1 MHEVIQSS
9 LWIGN
14 AVEAR
19 DLRRLLGL
27 GVTAIVD
34 LAIEELP
41 ASVVRELVYCRIP
54 LIDGASNP
62 PERLRLA
69 VETVAS
75 LIRSGTPTLVFCG
88 AGMSRSP
95 AITAA
100 ALAVVECADP
110 NTVLQRIVTGFPH
123 DVSPA
128 FWQEVTACVNDST
141 VRRSRRLD
149 ET

>member
-1 MHEVIQSS
+1 MHEIMPSR

-14 AVEAR
+14 AVEAH
-19 DLRRLLGL
+19 DLRQLLDQ
-27 GVTAIVD
+27 GVAAVVD

-41 ASVVRELVYCRIP
+41 PDVVRELVYCRIP

-62 PERLRLA
+62 LVRLQLA

-75 LIRSGTPTLVFCG
+75 LIRQGTPTFVFCG

-100 ALAVVECADP
+100 ALAVVEGADP
-110 NTVLQRIVTGFPH
+110 NVVLQRIVAGFPH

-128 FWQEVTACVNDST
+128 LWQDVTECLQDMKND
-141 VRRSRRLD
+141 
-149 ET
+149 

>member
-1 MHEVIQSS
+1 MHEVIPNR

-14 AVEAR
+14 AAEGR
-19 DLRRLLGL
+19 DLRRLLDMGIAA
-27 GVTAIVD
+27 VVD

-41 ASVVRELVYCRIP
+41 PSLVRELVYCRIP

-62 PERLRLA
+62 TERLRLA
-69 VETVAS
+69 VQTIAS
-75 LIRSGTPTLVFCG
+75 LIRSGTPTFVFCG

-100 ALAVVECADP
+100 AQAVVESADP
-110 NTVLQRIVTGFPH
+110 NVVLQRIVAGFPH

-128 FWQEVTACVNDST
+128 LWQEVTVCLQGLA
-141 VRRSRRLD
+141 
-149 ET
+149 

>member
-1 MHEVIQSS
+1 MHEVISGR

-19 DLRRLLGL
+19 ELGRLLEMGIAAL
-27 GVTAIVD
+27 VD
-34 LAIEELP
+34 LAMEELP

-62 PERLRLA
+62 PERLQLA
-69 VETVAS
+69 VQTVAS
-75 LIRSGTPTLVFCG
+75 LIRQETPTFVFCG
-88 AGMSRSP
+88 AGISRSP

-100 ALAVVECADP
+100 ALAVVESADP
-110 NTVLQRIVTGFPH
+110 NVVLQRIVAGYPH

-128 FWQEVTACVNDST
+128 LWQEVTACLQ
-141 VRRSRRLD
+141 RLN
-149 ET
+149 

>member
-1 MHEVIQSS
+1 MHEVISGR

-19 DLRRLLGL
+19 ELRRLLNL
-27 GVTAIVD
+27 GVGAVVD
-34 LAIEELP
+34 LAIEEVP
-41 ASVVRELVYCRIP
+41 VSVVRELVYCRIP

-75 LIRSGTPTLVFCG
+75 LSRQDTPTFVFCG

-95 AITAA
+95 AIAAA
-100 ALAVVECADP
+100 ALAEVEEADP
-110 NTVLQRIVTGFPH
+110 NIVLQRIVAGFPH

-128 FWQEVTACVNDST
+128 LLQEVTAGLQG
-141 VRRSRRLD
+141 LD
-149 ET
+149 

>member
-1 MHEVIQSS
+1 MHEVILNR

-14 AVEAR
+14 SLEAR
-19 DLRRLLGL
+19 ELRSLLDM
-27 GVTAIVD
+27 GVAAMVD

-41 ASVVRELVYCRIP
+41 PTVVRELVYCRIP

-69 VETVAS
+69 VETITS
-75 LIRSGTPTLVFCG
+75 LIRSDTPTFVFCG

-95 AITAA
+95 SITAA
-100 ALAVVECADP
+100 AIAVIEGADP
-110 NTVLQRIVTGFPH
+110 NVVLQRIVAGFPH

-128 FWQEVTACVNDST
+128 LWQEVTECLQ
-141 VRRSRRLD
+141 RLD
-149 ET
+149 

>member
-1 MHEVIQSS
+1 MHEVISGR

-19 DLRRLLGL
+19 DLRSLLDM
-27 GVTAIVD
+27 GVAAVVD

-41 ASVVRELVYCRIP
+41 ASVVRELIYCRIP

-62 PERLRLA
+62 PERLQLA

-75 LIRSGTPTLVFCG
+75 LIREDIATLVFCG

-100 ALAVVECADP
+100 ALAVVESADP
-110 NTVLQRIVTGFPH
+110 NVVLQRIVAGYPH

-128 FWQEVTACVNDST
+128 LWQEVTACLQ
-141 VRRSRRLD
+141 RLN
-149 ET
+149 

>member
-1 MHEVIQSS
+1 MHEVIASR

-19 DLRRLLGL
+19 DVRHLLNL
-27 GVTAIVD
+27 GVSALVD

-41 ASVVRELVYCRIP
+41 QSLVRELVYCRFP
-54 LIDGASNP
+54 LMDGASNP
-62 PERLRLA
+62 PELLRLA

-75 LIRSGTPTLVFCG
+75 LIRHGTPTFVFCG

-100 ALAVVECADP
+100 ALAVVEKANP
-110 NTVLQRIVTGFPH
+110 NEVLKRIVSGHPH

-128 FWQEVTACVNDST
+128 LWRAVTACMQAPT
-141 VRRSRRLD
+141 
-149 ET
+149 

>member
-1 MHEVIQSS
+1 MHEVIPNR

-19 DLRRLLGL
+19 DLRCLLEM
-27 GVTAIVD
+27 GVTALVD
-34 LAIEELP
+34 LAIEEIP
-41 ASVVRELVYCRIP
+41 PSVVRELVYCRIP

-62 PERLRLA
+62 PERLLLA

-75 LIRSGTPTLVFCG
+75 LIRNGTPTLVFCG

-100 ALAVVECADP
+100 ALAVVEGADA
-110 NTVLQRIVTGFPH
+110 NTVLQRIVAGIPH

-128 FWQEVTACVNDST
+128 LWQEVTACLQA
-141 VRRSRRLD
+141 LD
-149 ET
+149 

>member
-1 MHEVIQSS
+1 MHEVISDR

-14 AVEAR
+14 AMEAR
-19 DLRRLLGL
+19 DLRSLLDL
-27 GVTAIVD
+27 GIVAVVD
-34 LAIEELP
+34 LAIEEMP
-41 ASVVRELVYCRIP
+41 PSVVRELVYCRFP

-75 LIRSGTPTLVFCG
+75 LIRSGTSTFVFCG

-100 ALAVVECADP
+100 ALAVVERADP
-110 NTVLQRIVTGFPH
+110 NFVLQRIVAGYPH
-123 DVSPA
+123 DVTPTL
-128 FWQEVTACVNDST
+128 WQEVTACLP
-141 VRRSRRLD
+141 RLG
-149 ET
+149 

>member
-1 MHEVIQSS
+1 MHEVISGR

-19 DLRRLLGL
+19 DLRRLLNL
-27 GVTAIVD
+27 GVRAVVD
-34 LAIEELP
+34 LAIEEVP
-41 ASVVRELVYCRIP
+41 VSVVRELVYCRIP

-75 LIRSGTPTLVFCG
+75 LIRQDTPTFVFCG

-100 ALAVVECADP
+100 ALAVVEGADP
-110 NTVLQRIVTGFPH
+110 NVVLERIVAGYPH
-123 DVSPA
+123 NVSPA
-128 FWQEVTACVNDST
+128 LWQEVTACLQ
-141 VRRSRRLD
+141 RLN
-149 ET
+149 

>member
-1 MHEVIQSS
+1 MREVSPNR

-19 DLRRLLGL
+19 DLSRLLDM
-27 GVTAIVD
+27 GVAALVD

-41 ASVVRELVYCRIP
+41 PSVVRELVYCRIP
-54 LIDGASNP
+54 LVDGASNP

-75 LIRSGTPTLVFCG
+75 LIRSRTPTFVFCG

-100 ALAVVECADP
+100 ALAVVQGADP
-110 NTVLQRIVTGFPH
+110 NIVLQRIVAGFPH

-128 FWQEVTACVNDST
+128 LWQEITGSLWA
-141 VRRSRRLD
+141 
-149 ET
+149 

>member
-1 MHEVIQSS
+1 MHEVIIGR

-19 DLRRLLGL
+19 DIRRLLDL
-27 GVTAIVD
+27 GVAALVD

-41 ASVVRELVYCRIP
+41 PGVVRELVYCRIP

-62 PERLRLA
+62 TERLRLA
-69 VETVAS
+69 VDTVAA
-75 LIRSGTPTLVFCG
+75 LIRRGTPTFVFCG

-100 ALAVVECADP
+100 ALAVVERADP
-110 NTVLQRIVTGFPH
+110 NAVLQRIVAGFPH

-128 FWQEVTACVNDST
+128 LWQEVTAI
-141 VRRSRRLD
+141 LQQ
-149 ET
+149 

>member
-1 MHEVIQSS
+1 MHDVITNR

-19 DLRRLLGL
+19 DLRHLLDL
-27 GVTAIVD
+27 GIAAVVD
-34 LAIEELP
+34 LAIEEVPPSL
-41 ASVVRELVYCRIP
+41 VRELVYCRVP
-54 LIDGASNP
+54 LIDGATNP

-75 LIRSGTPTLVFCG
+75 LARSGTPTFVFCG

-100 ALAVVECADP
+100 ALSVEEGADP
-110 NTVLQRIVTGFPH
+110 NVVLQRILVGHPH

-128 FWQEVTACVNDST
+128 LWQEVTACLQ
-141 VRRSRRLD
+141 RLN
-149 ET
+149 

>member
-1 MHEVIQSS
+1 MHEVIPNR

-19 DLRRLLGL
+19 DIRRLLDL
-27 GVTAIVD
+27 GVAALVD

-41 ASVVRELVYCRIP
+41 SGLIRELVYCRIP
-54 LIDGASNP
+54 LIDGSSNP

-69 VETVAS
+69 VETLVA
-75 LIRSGTPTLVFCG
+75 LIRQGMPTFVFCG

-100 ALAVVECADP
+100 ALAVVEGADA
-110 NTVLQRIVTGFPH
+110 NTVLQRIVAGIPH

-128 FWQEVTACVNDST
+128 LWQEVTAC
-141 VRRSRRLD
+141 LQALA
-149 ET
+149 

>member
-1 MHEVIQSS
+1 MHEVISGR

-19 DLRRLLGL
+19 DLGRLLEM
-27 GVTAIVD
+27 GVAALVD

-41 ASVVRELVYCRIP
+41 PSVVRELVYCRIP

-62 PERLRLA
+62 PERLQLA
-69 VETVAS
+69 VQTVAS
-75 LIRSGTPTLVFCG
+75 LVRQDTPTLVFCG

-95 AITAA
+95 AIAAA
-100 ALAVVECADP
+100 ALAVVEGEDP
-110 NTVLQRIVTGFPH
+110 NVVLQRIVAGYPH

-128 FWQEVTACVNDST
+128 LWQEVTACLQ
-141 VRRSRRLD
+141 RLN
-149 ET
+149 

>member
-1 MHEVIQSS
+1 MHEVIPSR

-14 AVEAR
+14 TMEAR
-19 DLRRLLGL
+19 DLRRLLEM
-27 GVTAIVD
+27 GVAALVD

-41 ASVVRELVYCRIP
+41 PDVVRELVYCRIP
-54 LIDGASNP
+54 LIDGASNS

-75 LIRSGTPTLVFCG
+75 LIRSGTPTFVFCG

-95 AITAA
+95 AIAAA
-100 ALAVVECADP
+100 ALAFVEGADP
-110 NTVLQRIVTGFPH
+110 NAVLQRIVTGFPH

-128 FWQEVTACVNDST
+128 LWQEVTACLQ
-141 VRRSRRLD
+141 RLD
-149 ET
+149 

>member
-1 MHEVIQSS
+1 MHEVIANQ

-19 DLRRLLGL
+19 DLRHLLEL
-27 GVTAIVD
+27 GVAAMVD

-41 ASVVRELVYCRIP
+41 SVVVRELVYCRIP
-54 LIDGASNP
+54 LIDGPANP
-62 PERLRLA
+62 SERLRLV

-75 LIRSGTPTLVFCG
+75 LIRRGTPTFVFCG

-100 ALAVVECADP
+100 ALAVVEGADP
-110 NTVLQRIVTGFPH
+110 NVVLQRIVAGFPH

-128 FWQEVTACVNDST
+128 LWQEVTACLQ
-141 VRRSRRLD
+141 RLN
-149 ET
+149 

>member
-1 MHEVIQSS
+1 MHEVISGR

-19 DLRRLLGL
+19 DLGRLLEM
-27 GVTAIVD
+27 GVAALVD

-41 ASVVRELVYCRIP
+41 PSVVRELVYCRIP

-62 PERLRLA
+62 PERLQLA
-69 VETVAS
+69 VQTVAS
-75 LIRSGTPTLVFCG
+75 LIRQDTPTFVFCG

-100 ALAVVECADP
+100 ALAVVEDADP
-110 NTVLQRIVTGFPH
+110 NVVLQRIVAGYPH

-128 FWQEVTACVNDST
+128 LWQEVTACLQ
-141 VRRSRRLD
+141 RLN
-149 ET
+149 

>member
-1 MHEVIQSS
+1 MHEIIPNR

-14 AVEAR
+14 SLEAR
-19 DLRRLLGL
+19 DLRSLLEL
-27 GVTAIVD
+27 GVAALVD

-62 PERLRLA
+62 PERLQLA

-75 LIRSGTPTLVFCG
+75 LIRQGTPTFIFCG

-100 ALAVVECADP
+100 ALAVVEVADP
-110 NTVLQRIVTGFPH
+110 NVVLQRIVAGYPH

-128 FWQEVTACVNDST
+128 LWQEVRACLQ
-141 VRRSRRLD
+141 RLN
-149 ET
+149 

>member
-1 MHEVIQSS
+1 MHEVISGR

-19 DLRRLLGL
+19 DLGRLLEM
-27 GVTAIVD
+27 GVAALVD

-62 PERLRLA
+62 PERLQLE
-69 VETVAS
+69 VQTVAS
-75 LIRSGTPTLVFCG
+75 LIRQDTPTFVFCG

-95 AITAA
+95 AITAG
-100 ALAVVECADP
+100 ALAVVEGADP
-110 NTVLQRIVTGFPH
+110 NVVLQRIVAGYPH

-128 FWQEVTACVNDST
+128 LWQEVTACLQ
-141 VRRSRRLD
+141 RLN
-149 ET
+149 